1 MTKIRVG
8 GACKMLDAD
17 GQLVPSANLIAT
29 TLRKLTS
36 LSPRERNAW
45 LWALVDHN
53 LTAIDNQVRIAA
65 KWPKGRRMWRMG
77 SEIVPAFTHKVTN
90 NFYTST
96 EVMSEVSKRLMATGE
111 RARQARLRLSFHPGQ
126 FVVSRP

>member
-8 GACKMLDAD
+8 GACKMLDED
-17 GQLVPSANLIAT
+17 GQLVPSANLT
-29 TLRKLTS
+29 TTTVKKLTS

-65 KWPKGRRMWRMG
+65 KWPKGWRMW
-77 SEIVPAFTHKVTN
+77 
-90 NFYTST
+90 
-96 EVMSEVSKRLMATGE
+96 
-111 RARQARLRLSFHPGQ
+111 
-126 FVVSRP
+126 